1 MLEELLAAEVLEVRV
16 LHPAIAQSLVGKV
29 IRCLR
34 IASPA
39 ISRVGN
45 GGWPGLSVYTAP
57 SFSSRK
63 TPVDRPRQL
72 HRAWVMSMIWSSRER
87 NRSCSPPSRR
97 SRGRIANL
105 PLHQFER
112 EESRLGRFEGIL
124 KIQFARKSP
133 LQRSKT
139 GKFDYFRTPNQPARS
154 RDSEFFTDDLTRMG
168 AFGGGNHLRSGT
180 LGQRMIVRR
189 VLPLQF

>member
-29 IRCLR
+29 ISVLEDRQ
-34 IASPA
+34 PA

-63 TPVDRPRQL
+63 RQSIVRASFT
-72 HRAWVMSMIWSSRER
+72 RAWVMSMIWSSRER

-112 EESRLGRFEGIL
+112 EESRLAIR
-124 KIQFARKSP
+124 
-133 LQRSKT
+133 
-139 GKFDYFRTPNQPARS
+139 
-154 RDSEFFTDDLTRMG
+154 
-168 AFGGGNHLRSGT
+168 GN
-180 LGQRMIVRR
+180 
-189 VLPLQF
+189 